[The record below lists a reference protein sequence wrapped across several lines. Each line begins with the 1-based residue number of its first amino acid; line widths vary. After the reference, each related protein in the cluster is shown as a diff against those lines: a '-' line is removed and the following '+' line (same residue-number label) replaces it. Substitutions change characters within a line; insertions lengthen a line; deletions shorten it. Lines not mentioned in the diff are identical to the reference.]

1 MRGRRNAPVR
11 RDRRRAH
18 CGNEPRGLWT
28 HDTEPTSDGIL
39 SRRPTRQDP
48 SPTHIKSGSPNCT
61 QALDPVG
68 RAAGRSV
75 SRRQRE
81 VDVNEKTLG
90 LGDAIRARRPARGSR
105 RPRDAAYDADRARRC
120 PSPDRVAWLLAESY
134 DALTGVRFKDRN
146 NVVGD
151 NDHAVGS
158 PNSPLGGPGRLSAFG
173 AWTGLRDGC
182 RARGRA
188 ELLIPPPQG
197 TSSTRYQSACTRGR
211 RACSG
216 GHQGSCSYRLPDDTR
231 SVRREVRREVPQGAG
246 EARPRWDAWPTGRRA
261 AGRKNSAACG
271 AGTVVGPA
279 LGSCPRTFVCDTPRL
294 FAPHDAVADFT
305 V

>member
-216 GHQGSCSYRLPDDTR
+216 GHQGSCSYRLPRRHPKCTARSPARSAPRRWRGSTAMGRMADRPSRSWAQELCCLRCGDGGRASPGIVSANVRLRHTETVRATR
-231 SVRREVRREVPQGAG
+231 RR
-246 EARPRWDAWPTGRRA
+246 
-261 AGRKNSAACG
+261 C
-271 AGTVVGPA
+271 
-279 LGSCPRTFVCDTPRL
+279 
-294 FAPHDAVADFT
+294 
-305 V
+305 